1 MMNLPVS
8 YCRLV
13 VTYSERRDPLM
24 ARFRDASTNVFK
36 TFSSTTFSRKLI
48 LQLPQN
54 FPIFL
59 STYIAYIELCVID
72 LSMVKWQL
80 TIKMI
85 KIKREEKEKE
95 TERNEAIPKCK
106 SNKISR
112 SVKEGREQ
120 KGGTSKLTL
129 AKK

>member
-36 TFSSTTFSRKLI
+36 TSSSTTFSRKLI

-54 FPIFL
+54 FPIFCL
-59 STYIAYIELCVID
+59 RTYIELCVID